1 MRARAQRYKMNARV
15 LRACWHVACLFA
27 VLAPVCGCMTL
38 SYYAHLAAGEAQ
50 VLHARQPIPR
60 VIADP
65 KTSPALRARLQLA
78 QRARAFASDVLK
90 LPRNDSYTTYADIGR
105 PFVMYNVFATPA
117 LSLQPVEHCFLFSGC
132 VAYQGFYRLDR
143 AQALADKLRKQG
155 DDVWIGGVPAYS
167 TLGHFADPLLSTM
180 DDWSDDDIV
189 GTIFH
194 ELAHQEVYVKDDTE
208 FDESFATFVQRQG
221 LREWHAYNQLP
232 PPDSTADQHEQQFTD
247 LVLAARERLQALYA
261 GDLPDSSKLERKQWI
276 FGQLRA
282 DYYRLRDTQ
291 WHGDHEYDDWFA
303 TPLNNAKLLPFGL
316 YDRAVPAFAALFNR
330 CDGDWTC
337 FYETVRK
344 TGSGSPEQRKAFLA
358 NSQEAAEEGF
368 PPLPLA
374 RGGFN
379 LQNSPNQ
386 ASSSTASK

>member
-1 MRARAQRYKMNARV
+1 MKARARRYKTNARV
-15 LRACWHVACLFA
+15 LRACWRAACLFA
-27 VLAPVCGCMTL
+27 VLAPASGCMTL

-65 KTSPALRARLQLA
+65 QTSPELRVRLQLA
-78 QRARAFASDVLK
+78 QRARAFASNVLK

-117 LSLQPVEHCFLFSGC
+117 LSLRPIEHCFLFSGC

-143 AQALADKLRKQG
+143 AQALADKLRKQD

-180 DDWSDDDIV
+180 DDWSDDDII

-232 PPDSTADQHEQQFTD
+232 PPDSTADQHEREFTQ
-247 LVLAARERLQALYA
+247 LVLDARKRLEKLYDS
-261 GDLPDSSKLERKQWI
+261 DLPDAVKLQSKQQVFEK
-276 FGQLRA
+276 LRT
-282 DYYRLRDTQ
+282 DYERLRDTQ
-291 WHGDHEYDDWFA
+291 WHGDHSYDDWFA

-316 YDRAVPAFAALFNR
+316 YDRAVPAFATLFEQCNS
-330 CDGDWTC
+330 DWER
-337 FYETVRK
+337 FYAEVK
-344 TGSGSPEQRKAFLA
+344 KIGSKPAAKRKAFLE
-358 NSQEAAEEGF
+358 S
-368 PPLPLA
+368 A
-374 RGGFN
+374 R
-379 LQNSPNQ
+379 
-386 ASSSTASK
+386 